1 MYISACVCFYYI
13 KINVRVFEFA
23 TVLETSFFSYV
34 ITGRKGVDGWI
45 DVSFLDDESYSQV
58 IMMMVVTGTE
68 MAHLVTT
75 IIY

>member
-1 MYISACVCFYYI
+1 
-13 KINVRVFEFA
+13 VRVFEFA
-23 TVLETSFFSYV
+23 TVLETSFLCLCVLFFSYV

>member
-1 MYISACVCFYYI
+1 
-13 KINVRVFEFA
+13 VRVFEFA